1 MSEQTHCSK
10 CLKPLK
16 KTGIWCYS
24 CGTYMHVQC
33 SRLRYAREHHHNFEC
48 ENCPSARTHEA
59 LITET
64 SASMNANIA
73 DSHTHESHTHVTQT
87 PAPHTPDSL
96 TASNFWSNLTT
107 GKKETLKNVYREIVH
122 WKPVFFI
129 LSKNEV
135 GYRFVESLSVA
146 LSQCET
152 INHNSEAGMLAAMV
166 MPHLIL
172 ARTKKGNDGSV
183 SKIIAR
189 RFDLWIHCEFELLFL
204 EAKALEDRLTKSKS
218 KHETNEFN
226 YSTKTW
232 KLEKSRMH

>member
-1 MSEQTHCSK
+1 MRK
-10 CLKPLK
+10 L
-16 KTGIWCYS
+16 
-24 CGTYMHVQC
+24 
-33 SRLRYAREHHHNFEC
+33 
-48 ENCPSARTHEA
+48 PSARTHEA

-64 SASMNANIA
+64 SASTNANIA
-73 DSHTHESHTHVTQT
+73 DSHTHASHAHVTQT

-96 TASNFWSNLTT
+96 TATDFWSNLTT

-129 LSKNEV
+129 LSKNKV

-146 LSQCET
+146 LSQCDT
-152 INHNSEAGMLAAMV
+152 INHNNEAGMLAGMV

-189 RFDLWIHCEFELLFL
+189 
-204 EAKALEDRLTKSKS
+204 
-218 KHETNEFN
+218 
-226 YSTKTW
+226 
-232 KLEKSRMH
+232 